1 LSRPATGRPANR
13 AVCRIALEP
22 ARPGVYSERI
32 DTNLE
37 YPVKNH
43 PSFSTVL
50 NEIADAFAQLMRLV
64 AHAAKRI
71 AAMPWPALL
80 AASIML
86 AFAISIIPL
95 AFTLFVAFMLLKLAV
110 AAIVVDKR
118 RHGG

>member
-1 LSRPATGRPANR
+1 M
-13 AVCRIALEP
+13 ALEP
-22 ARPGVYSERI
+22 ARPEAYSKRI

-37 YPVKNH
+37 TPVKNH

-64 AHAAKRI
+64 AHTAKRV
-71 AAMPWPALL
+71 AALPWPALL
-80 AASIML
+80 AASIVL
-86 AFAISIIPL
+86 AFAITIIPL

-118 RHGG
+118 RHEG